1 MIGDDFAI
9 ARHNMVEQQI
19 RPWDVVDRKVLQL
32 MSEIPRENFV
42 LEEYR
47 QLAYADTE
55 LPIGAGQRMMAP
67 KLEARLL
74 QALNIS
80 PNDNILE
87 IGTGS
92 GFLTA
97 CLARLGNWVTSIEI
111 HPELSE
117 QAQQRLLGAGISNI
131 SLRSGDGLAGPVESG
146 PYEIIAVTG
155 SLPAL
160 DENLQQQLAIGGR
173 LFVVTGHA
181 PAMTATLLLRLGE
194 DEWRKEVLF
203 ETELAPLEQTGGKG
217 FRF

>member
-1 MIGDDFAI
+1 MIADNLAG

-19 RPWDVVDRKVLQL
+19 RPWEVVDRKVLQL
-32 MSEIPRENFV
+32 LAEAPREQYV
-42 LEEYR
+42 PEEYR

-55 LPIGAGQRMMAP
+55 IPIGAGQRMMAP

-74 QALNIS
+74 QTLNIR

-97 CLARLGNWVTSIEI
+97 CLAKLGNWVTSIEI

-117 QAQQRLLGAGISNI
+117 QAQQRLVNAGISNV

-146 PYEIIAVTG
+146 PYDAIAVTG
-155 SLPAL
+155 SLPEL
-160 DENLQQQLAIGGR
+160 DEDLLQQLSVGGH
-173 LFVVTGHA
+173 LFVVIGTA
-181 PAMTATLLLRLGE
+181 PAMVATLVTRVGE
-194 DEWRKEVLF
+194 NEWRKEALF
-203 ETELAPLEQTGGKG
+203 ETDLAPLEHNREET
-217 FRF
+217 FSF